1 MGGQGGS
8 GVGFREIAQE
18 LREAIRSKSLP
29 PGSPLPSE
37 TDVVKRWGVAR
48 VTARRALAALE
59 AENLI
64 ETVPGRGRFV
74 RDAGGTSGERTGAKF
89 EAVAA
94 AVRRSV
100 ESGAFPPGSRVPS
113 ESELSEQFQA
123 SVGTVRQAL
132 RVLESRGLLVS
143 LPGKG
148 RYVPHDPESGPAVM
162 TDAERIAADIRRD
175 IARGELA
182 AGATLAGENDLAAR
196 YGVARGTVR
205 RALTELERAGLV
217 DIARGRGRF
226 VVEQPASRADTESE
240 DA

>member
-8 GVGFREIAQE
+8 GVGFREIAAE

-113 ESELSEQFQA
+113 ESELSEQFRA

-148 RYVPHDPESGPAVM
+148 RYVPHDPDSGPAVM

-175 IARGELA
+175 IERGELA
-182 AGATLAGENDLAAR
+182 AGASLPGENDLATR
-196 YGVARGTVR
+196 YGVARGTAR

-217 DIARGRGRF
+217 NTARGKGR
-226 VVEQPASRADTESE
+226 VVVDQPASPADTESE

>member
-1 MGGQGGS
+1 M
-8 GVGFREIAQE
+8 
-18 LREAIRSKSLP
+18 
-29 PGSPLPSE
+29 
-37 TDVVKRWGVAR
+37 
-48 VTARRALAALE
+48 
-59 AENLI
+59 
-64 ETVPGRGRFV
+64 

-113 ESELSEQFQA
+113 ESELSEQFRA

-148 RYVPHDPESGPAVM
+148 RYVPHDPDSGPAVM

-175 IARGELA
+175 IERGELA
-182 AGATLAGENDLAAR
+182 AGASLPGENDLATR
-196 YGVARGTVR
+196 YGVARGTAR

-217 DIARGRGRF
+217 NTARGKGR
-226 VVEQPASRADTESE
+226 VVVDQPASPADTESE